1 MKRYLVQPSDG
12 IFVKGYG
19 VSSFTKD
26 MVTNIGN
33 NISYILS
40 SKYSP
45 GLLAA
50 CQEILDRVKQSGTV
64 ALKTASKTAIRKK
77 AGATGDLIGNKI
89 SDKITRVPKKTSLKI
104 IQKEMKKN
112 T

>member
-12 IFVKGYG
+12 IFEKGYG
-19 VSSFTKD
+19 VSSFTKN
-26 MVTNIGN
+26 MGTNIGN
-33 NISYILS
+33 KISYILS

-50 CQEILDRVKQSGTV
+50 CQKILDPVKQSGTD

-77 AGATGDLIGNKI
+77 AGATRDLIGNKI

>member
-19 VSSFTKD
+19 VSSFTKN

-50 CQEILDRVKQSGTV
+50 CQEILDRVKQSGTD

-77 AGATGDLIGNKI
+77 AEATDDLIENKL
-89 SDKITRVPKKTSLKI
+89 DKITRVPKKTCLKI
-104 IQKEMKKN
+104 IQEEMKKN